1 MSGDIELWTGFKN
14 RKIAAE
20 RAKNDWKGNL
30 IVPAKDSTITIK
42 VADASTGPT
51 AGSFTTNQASPGTI
65 TIPAAVSA
73 SGGGTATPGVMSA
86 ADKEKLDGI
95 STGANR
101 VTEDPEHFGSI
112 LVDGQQVIVYV
123 HPTPGP
129 DTTTSVG
136 DTTDQTPGFGG
147 TFKVTSEIV
156 NHDGHTTVVAQHTV
170 TIPSATAVA
179 STSGASGSDGL
190 MSAQDKEK
198 LDGIETGAQV
208 NVKPDWNAASG
219 SAAGILN
226 KPTIPTV
233 NDTTIT
239 VAYGTSSDSFTTNT
253 DTAKTITI
261 PTAASASG
269 STAATGGL
277 MSATDK
283 ENLDWLTSVTP
294 SSGTHAATSSN
305 TVVTQSEMEAVIA
318 DFGGYDVA
326 TGTGTDNHPNVQNPS
341 TKIIYL
347 VKDDT
352 ATGDDKYNEWIY
364 HGEPSP
370 SWQLIGTTSMDMAG
384 YAKIPS
390 GAGQNHVV
398 LFGNDET
405 LVDSNKVISDLEN
418 VITGISVNGVAQT
431 PTNKVVDIAVPQ
443 AEGTTVPLM
452 DGTASVGS
460 ATTFSKSDHV
470 HPSDTSKQNVLTFN
484 TAYDASTNKAAT
496 MSDITAAGNAKADK
510 VTNATSGHFAGLDAN
525 GNLTDSGSK
534 ASDFKTVQTAVS
546 DPTASG
552 NATSFIATISQDT
565 NGVITVA
572 KKTVPTVSKS
582 TATVGGNDGLMT
594 AQQAEALFDLN
605 TWTFDTFDSS
615 GASGNETS
623 VVFPVAAQSGN

>member
-1 MSGDIELWTGFKN
+1 MGEPIDLWTGFNN
-14 RKIAAE
+14 RKLAAE
-20 RAKNDWKGNL
+20 RAKYDWNGNP
-30 IVPAKDSTITIK
+30 IVPANNATITLK

-51 AGSFTTNQASPGTI
+51 AGSFNTNQSSDQTI
-65 TIPAAVSA
+65 TIPVATSA
-73 SGGGTATPGVMSA
+73 QSGNPATPGVMSA
-86 ADKEKLDGI
+86 DDKARLDKIIVANVEDHPVKWGHINVTDI
-95 STGANR
+95 SGTVHDIDVYEHPTDGAN
-101 VTEDPEHFGSI
+101 
-112 LVDGQQVIVYV
+112 
-123 HPTPGP
+123 
-129 DTTTSVG
+129 TSAG
-136 DTTDQTPGFGG
+136 DTTAQTPGFGD
-147 TFKVTSEIV
+147 TFKALSATVD
-156 NHDGHTTVVAQHTV
+156 NYGHTTSLAEHTV
-170 TIPSATAVA
+170 TIPSATAAA
-179 STSGASGSDGL
+179 STSGTGGSNGL
-190 MSAQDKEK
+190 MTAQDKEK
-198 LDGIETGAQV
+198 LNGIETGAQA
-208 NVKPDWNAASG
+208 NVKPDWNAAAG
-219 SAAGILN
+219 SAAEILN
-226 KPTIPTV
+226 KPSIPTV

-294 SSGTHAATSSN
+294 SSGTHAATPSN
-305 TVVTQSEMEAVIA
+305 TVVTQSEMAAAIA
-318 DFGGYDVA
+318 DFGGYEVA
-326 TGTGTDNHPNVQNPS
+326 TGTGADNHPDVQNPS

-347 VKDDT
+347 VNVAG
-352 ATGDDKYNEWIY
+352 ATGSDTYKEWICTNTT
-364 HGEPSP
+364 GPV
-370 SWQLIGTTSMDMAG
+370 WALIGDTSMDMSG

-398 LFGNDET
+398 LFGTNDT

-470 HPSDTSKQNVLTFN
+470 HPSDTSKQDVLTFN
-484 TAYDASTNKAAT
+484 TAYNASTNKAAT
-496 MSDITAAGNAKADK
+496 MADITTAGNAKADK
-510 VTNATSGHFAGLDAN
+510 VTNAVNGNFAGLDAN

-534 ASDFKTVQTAVS
+534 ASDFKTKQTAVS

-552 NATSFIATISQDT
+552 NATAFIDTISQDT
-565 NGVITVA
+565 NGVITVT
-572 KKTVPTVSKS
+572 KKTVPTVLKS

-594 AQQAEALFDLN
+594 AAQAEALYDLN
-605 TWTFDTFDSS
+605 TWTYATFTDS
-615 GASGNETS
+615 GAGADVP
-623 VVFPVAAQSGN
+623 VVFPVASQSGN

>member
-1 MSGDIELWTGFKN
+1 MAGDIELWTGFKN
-14 RKIAAE
+14 RKLAAE
-20 RAKNDWKGNL
+20 RAKNDWQGNL
-30 IVPAKDSTITIK
+30 IVPAKDATITIK

-95 STGANR
+95 SDGANK
-101 VTEDPEHFGSI
+101 VEADPHNWGSI
-112 LVDGQQVIVYV
+112 LIDNVQTTIYV
-123 HPTPGP
+123 HPSAGP
-129 DTTTSVG
+129 NTEKSVG
-136 DTTDQTPGFGG
+136 DTTNQTPGFGD
-147 TFKVTSEIV
+147 TFKVTSETV
-156 NHDGHTTVVAQHTV
+156 NTDGHTTVIEEHTV

-294 SSGTHAATSSN
+294 SSGTHAATPSN
-305 TVVTQSEMEAVIA
+305 TVVTQSEMAAAIA
-318 DFGGYDVA
+318 DFGGYEVA
-326 TGTGTDNHPNVQNPS
+326 TGTDPDNHPDVQNPS

-347 VKDDT
+347 VKDAD
-352 ATGDDKYNEWIY
+352 APGDDKYNEWIY
-364 HGEPSP
+364 YGDPSP
-370 SWQLIGTTSMDMAG
+370 AWQLIGTTSMDLTG

-431 PTNKVVDIAVPQ
+431 PTNKVIDIAVPQ

-452 DGTASVGS
+452 NGTASVGS

-470 HPSDTSKQNVLTFN
+470 HPSDTSKQDVLTFN

-496 MSDITAAGNAKADK
+496 MADITAAGNAKADK
-510 VTNATSGHFAGLDAN
+510 VTNATSGHFAGLDTN

-552 NATSFIATISQDT
+552 NATSFIDTISQDT
-565 NGVITVA
+565 NGVITVT
-572 KKTVPTVSKS
+572 KKTVPTVAKS

-594 AQQAEALFDLN
+594 AAQAEALYDLN
-605 TWTFDTFDSS
+605 TWTYATFSDS
-615 GASGNETS
+615 GAGDDVP